1 MNYLKKLQKKKFGE
15 MLIEEGLIQET
26 DLRRALAIQDKT
38 GEMLGEILM
47 NEGLISETDIAR
59 IIVKQYGLPF
69 VLTTKCR
76 IPQEVKSIFPPKFL
90 HENLIVPLD
99 LFDDIVTLA
108 IGRISALDFVGEIRD
123 KYRKEP
129 FIYVGLISD
138 IRDTL
143 KREFPSPFTEF
154 DGLLFDVKESMKKVA
169 PKTIERSKPHAH

>member
-38 GEMLGEILM
+38 GDMLGEILLE
-47 NEGLISETDIAR
+47 EGLISERDIAR

-69 VLTTKCR
+69 ILTTSCR
-76 IPQEVKSIFPPKFL
+76 IPQDVKSIFPPKFL

-108 IGRISALDFVGEIRD
+108 IGRISALDFVTEIRE

-138 IRDTL
+138 IRETL
-143 KREFPSPFTEF
+143 DKEFPSPFTEF
-154 DGLLFDVKESMKKVA
+154 DGLLLDVKASMKKVEKVKQ
-169 PKTIERSKPHAH
+169 PRVR